1 MAVMI
6 KSMTG
11 FGRSEIVCEEY
22 KLAVEMKS
30 VNHRY
35 FDLSIRMP
43 RVFNRFEAQIRTLL
57 KTYIERG
64 KIDLYISYENYS
76 GALSGV
82 RYNRALAEE
91 YLKYCREMAEDLG
104 LQDDIRVSMLS
115 RFPDVLTTG
124 EGEMDEEKLREALSA
139 GLKEACAH
147 FVEAREAEGEN
158 LKNDILGK
166 LDTMRGALTV
176 IEERAPVILAEYR
189 ENLRNRINE
198 ILADR
203 TIDEGRLAT
212 EVTIYADR
220 ICVDEEMVRLHS
232 HIDQMEKELKKGGP
246 VGKKLDFIAQ
256 EMNRE
261 ANTTLSKSSDL
272 TVADSAILL
281 KTTIEKIR
289 EQIQNI
295 E

>member
-1 MAVMI
+1 MI
-6 KSMTG
+6 RSMTG
-11 FGRSEIVCEEY
+11 FGRSETVCEAY
-22 KLAVEMKS
+22 KLTVEMKS

-43 RVFNRFEAQIRTLL
+43 RLFNRFEAQIRTLL
-57 KTYIERG
+57 KTGIERG
-64 KIDLYISYENYS
+64 KIDLYISYENYAAAES
-76 GALSGV
+76 SV
-82 RYNRALAEE
+82 KYNRALAEE
-91 YLKYCREMAEDLG
+91 YLKYCRQMASDLG
-104 LQDDIRVSMLS
+104 IQDDIRVSMLA
-115 RFPDVLTTG
+115 RFPDVLTNG
-124 EGEMDEEKLREALSA
+124 EGETDEEQLWEALSA
-139 GLKEACAH
+139 GLKEACAN
-147 FVEAREAEGEN
+147 FVEARTAEGEN

-166 LDTMRGALTV
+166 LDTMRGALAV
-176 IEERAPVILAEYR
+176 IEERAPAIVEEYR
-189 ENLRNRINE
+189 ENLRTRINE

-203 TIDEGRLAT
+203 TIDEGRLTT

-272 TVADSAILL
+272 TVADNAILL

>member
-1 MAVMI
+1 MI
-6 KSMTG
+6 RSMTG
-11 FGRSEIVCEEY
+11 FGRSETVCEAY
-22 KLAVEMKS
+22 KLTVEMKS

-43 RVFNRFEAQIRTLL
+43 RLFNRFEAQIRTLL
-57 KTYIERG
+57 KTGIERG
-64 KIDLYISYENYS
+64 KIDLYISYENYAAAES
-76 GALSGV
+76 SV
-82 RYNRALAEE
+82 KYNRALAEE
-91 YLKYCREMAEDLG
+91 YLKYCRQMASDLG
-104 LQDDIRVSMLS
+104 IQDDIRVSMLA
-115 RFPDVLTTG
+115 RFPDVLTNG
-124 EGEMDEEKLREALSA
+124 EGETDEEQLWEALSA

-147 FVEAREAEGEN
+147 FVEARTAEGEN

-166 LDTMRGALTV
+166 LDTMRGALAV
-176 IEERAPVILAEYR
+176 IEERAPAIVEEYR
-189 ENLRNRINE
+189 ENLRSRINE

-203 TIDEGRLAT
+203 TIDEGRLTT

-272 TVADSAILL
+272 TVADNAILL